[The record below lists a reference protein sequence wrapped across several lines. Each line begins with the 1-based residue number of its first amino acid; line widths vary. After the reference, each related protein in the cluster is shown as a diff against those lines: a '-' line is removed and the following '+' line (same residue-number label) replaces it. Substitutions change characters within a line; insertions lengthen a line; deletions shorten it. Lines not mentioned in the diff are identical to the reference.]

1 MNQLGQ
7 LPVAPRT
14 KAVTPSIAVT
24 APSTESEAQAR
35 QLDASLLAFAREVMT
50 HDDAASEMPLRQ
62 FRVCMELV
70 ECARSMS
77 VLSRELGVSLSAM
90 TQIANRLERAGL
102 VTRGFEDTDRRVRQL
117 TLTPRARRMLRVRQ
131 ESRISRIAT
140 LLERMPAAAR
150 VDALAAFDALR
161 LAAAVNEKA
170 GAELGGSPP

>member
-62 FRVCMELV
+62 VI
-70 ECARSMS
+70 
-77 VLSRELGVSLSAM
+77 
-90 TQIANRLERAGL
+90 T
-102 VTRGFEDTDRRVRQL
+102 
-117 TLTPRARRMLRVRQ
+117 
-131 ESRISRIAT
+131 
-140 LLERMPAAAR
+140 
-150 VDALAAFDALR
+150 
-161 LAAAVNEKA
+161 
-170 GAELGGSPP
+170 